1 MSNSAKIACLEMDY
15 EAAISAKRNA
25 TGLRRFLL
33 ALQACQLALDIYRVQ
48 RDDAR
53 IIRNA

>member
-15 EAAISAKRNA
+15 EAAISAKRSA